1 MSLIQNKKVH
11 FEYEILERYDAGI
24 ELFGLEVKAVRA
36 KHGSLEGSHIIIRG
50 GEAFLIGATI
60 TPYQTGNT
68 PKNYEPNRNRK
79 LLLTKEELGE
89 LAAHESKKGLTIV
102 PIALYN
108 KGRKI
113 KVEMAV
119 VRGKKLHDKRETLK
133 KRESERDMLR
143 DIKNDR

>member
-79 LLLTKEELGE
+79 LLLIKEELGE

>member
-24 ELFGLEVKAVRA
+24 ELLGLEVKAVRA

-50 GEAFLIGATI
+50 GEAFLVGSTI

-108 KGRKI
+108 EGRKI